1 MNEEV
6 TTVAADDNSLPF
18 RYLVGGKE
26 IDNDK
31 LNRSQRRQFDTQR
44 RLHVGQL
51 KQYNERFGALRGPD
65 GERPALVIDLA
76 PGFSRKAKVYL
87 EFPEALKDQV
97 DGSDKAVKV
106 A

>member
-1 MNEEV
+1 MHDAETPV
-6 TTVAADDNSLPF
+6 TADDYALPF

-26 IDNDK
+26 IDHDK
-31 LNRSQRRQFDTQR
+31 LNRSQRRQFETQR

-51 KQYNERFGALRGPD
+51 KQYNARFGDLRGPD
-65 GERPALVIDLA
+65 GERPSLVIDLA
-76 PGFSRKAKVYL
+76 SGFSRKAKVYL

-97 DGSDKAVKV
+97 DDSDKAVKV